1 VVIPQVRSV
10 LINILIILIGGP
22 LAGAYFAWQTGELT
36 SWSQFW
42 PVIQHGSLASAMLA
56 VGWLLMKSPYSA
68 RITELLNTS
77 TTPSGATVT
86 TAVKIT
92 EPVTAEPL
100 KESQPGTGIKS

>member
-1 VVIPQVRSV
+1 MVIPQVRSV
-10 LINILIILIGGP
+10 LINLAIIVIGGP

-56 VGWLLMKSPYSA
+56 IGWLLMKSPYSA

-77 TTPSGATVT
+77 VSPTGATTT

-92 EPVTAEPL
+92 EPIASPAEPT
-100 KESQPGTGIKS
+100 KEIP